1 MKKLSLL
8 HKLLFLINSVV
19 AVVLLLSYLL
29 PFVSPKSIPAFAVF
43 SLLVPIL
50 IIINILFAVFW
61 LIKLKKQF
69 ILSTLVLALGWMTAS
84 PFYQFSSKNTAKNDD
99 LKVMSYNVRMFNHYK
114 WNDDTS
120 ITQKLFDFISDKNPD
135 ILAIQEFY
143 NSDKISFS
151 YPYKYIKTKSK
162 TNQFGLAIYSK
173 YPIISSGSL
182 DFKNSANNAIFTD
195 IVRNEDTIRIY
206 NIHLESLKINP
217 NKENFGEENSERL
230 FKRLSEGFKKQAT
243 QTESYLKH
251 EQNWKGKKIV
261 CGDFNN
267 TSYSWAYRQI
277 ASNKKDAFIEAG
289 NGFGKSFNYFFPMRI
304 DFILSDNNSKIN
316 QFKTFKVKY
325 SDHYPIL
332 ARVNWK

>member
-69 ILSTLVLALGWMTAS
+69 ILSSLILALGWLTAT
-84 PFYQFSSKNTAKNDD
+84 PFYQFSGKNTGKNDD

>member
-8 HKLLFLINSVV
+8 HKLLFFINSVV

-84 PFYQFSSKNTAKNDD
+84 PFYQFSGKNTAKNDD

-120 ITQKLFDFISDKNPD
+120 ITQKLFEFISDKNPD

-143 NSDKISFS
+143 NSDKISFI

-173 YPIISSGSL
+173 YPIINSGSL
-182 DFKNSANNAIFTD
+182 DFTKSANNAIFTD
-195 IVRNEDTIRIY
+195 IVRNEDTIRVY

-217 NKENFGEENSERL
+217 NKENFGEKSSERL
-230 FKRLSEGFKKQAT
+230 FKRLSDGFKKQAT
-243 QTESYLKH
+243 QTELFLAH
-251 EQNWKGKKIV
+251 EQNWIGKKVI

-277 ASNKKDAFIEAG
+277 SSDKKDAYIEAG

-304 DFILSDNNSKIN
+304 DFILTDEKSEIN

-332 ARVNWK
+332 ARINWK